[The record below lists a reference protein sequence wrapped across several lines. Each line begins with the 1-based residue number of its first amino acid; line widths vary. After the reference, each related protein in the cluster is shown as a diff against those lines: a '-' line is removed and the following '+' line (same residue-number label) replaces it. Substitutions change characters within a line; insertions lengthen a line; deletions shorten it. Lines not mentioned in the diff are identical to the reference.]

1 MNMNMILI
9 LLSPKSLTG
18 MYNIAKRIFIY
29 LSLLTLCD
37 LNLDL
42 TRVSQHFTNSMAPS
56 LAYPGPTE
64 SRDIKLPSSTN
75 PRQFD

>member
-1 MNMNMILI
+1 MYIFK
-9 LLSPKSLTG
+9 SPNAAESEA
-18 MYNIAKRIFIY
+18 AKW
-29 LSLLTLCD
+29 TLCD